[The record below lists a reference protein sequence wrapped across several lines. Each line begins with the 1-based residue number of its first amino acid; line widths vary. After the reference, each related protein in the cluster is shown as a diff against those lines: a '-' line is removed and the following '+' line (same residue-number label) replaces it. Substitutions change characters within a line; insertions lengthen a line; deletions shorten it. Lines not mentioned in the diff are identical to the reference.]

1 MHFSGT
7 FRWAGSHQVAGYTNW
22 ARSDGSSEDT
32 PEPNGG
38 TAENCVYKSLSYP
51 PGWSDY
57 RCDAT
62 EADGMPCF
70 ALCRHGDLPQPPT
83 PTPPTTTPPPANT
96 GRRLYIVT
104 MSSPVNNLERN
115 VQCQKLK
122 YLFESEINTKKYFQ
136 NKIGSVKMNGCFL
149 PTATLSYVVLSR

>member
-1 MHFSGT
+1 MLNDHYYNQIIIIISIATLGT
-7 FRWAGSHQVAGYTNW
+7 YRWSTSHDVAAYTNW
-22 ARSDGSSEDT
+22 ARASQYEDGDT
-32 PEPNGG
+32 DEPNGG

-96 GRRLYIVT
+96 GRHLYIVT
-104 MSSPVNNLERN
+104 MSSQQFR
-115 VQCQKLK
+115 
-122 YLFESEINTKKYFQ
+122 KKCSMSKVKISFWLRKQ
-136 NKIGSVKMNGCFL
+136 PNKS
-149 PTATLSYVVLSR
+149 